1 MTVIFASVD
10 GILKVKYVD
19 GIYSMKRFY
28 ELEDDSV
35 DVLFLG
41 SSHVFET
48 YNTSVLWD
56 EYGIA
61 SYVLGGS
68 VQPMWNTYFYMKE
81 AADKELLWN
90 EAILK

>member
-1 MTVIFASVD
+1 MNKCKTAIKIISFILIMTVIFASVD

-48 YNTSVLWD
+48 YNTSVCSGWFCPAYV
-56 EYGIA
+56 EYILL
-61 SYVLGGS
+61 YEGS
-68 VQPMWNTYFYMKE
+68 LENT
-81 AADKELLWN
+81 N
-90 EAILK
+90 T